1 MIGRLHSEVGL
12 FGPLMDMGSGTKK
25 GKKQRDGHDAL
36 DLSADSGKKTLFD
49 GSKTMGDTG
58 KRM

>member
-36 DLSADSGKKTLFD
+36 DLSADSGKKTQFD
-49 GSKTMGDTG
+49 GSKNNGRYG
-58 KRM
+58 

>member
-25 GKKQRDGHDAL
+25 GEKQRNGHDAL
-36 DLSADSGKKTLFD
+36 DLSADGGKKTQFD
-49 GSKTMGDTG
+49 GSKNNGRYG
-58 KRM
+58 